1 MSEDENDMGKMNDP
15 VSFKEAMKSENS
27 QKWCEAMDEELRSM
41 RSNDV

>member
-1 MSEDENDMGKMNDP
+1 MSEDENDMGKTNDP

-27 QKWCEAMDEELRSM
+27 QKWREAMDEELRSM